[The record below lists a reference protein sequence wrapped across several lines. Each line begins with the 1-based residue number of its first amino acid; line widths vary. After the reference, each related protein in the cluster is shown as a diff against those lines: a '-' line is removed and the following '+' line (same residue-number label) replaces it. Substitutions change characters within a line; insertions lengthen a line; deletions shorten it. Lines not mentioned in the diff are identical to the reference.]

1 MGYIIRLSIA
11 NLKQRKLRTALTI
24 LGIMIGIMSMVTML
38 TAGIGAK
45 SAMIEQVEKSGST
58 KEIRVYT
65 SNNSRKDM
73 LLTDSVVTRLGKL
86 DNVNGV
92 YPVLEVYGEEKMGS
106 YMGFNS
112 IVGVPVEYLELL
124 ELGNGELPERN
135 GSRPKLLIDTGV
147 KSSFYNIKT
156 WTQYDESVNGDVPLT
171 GKKIDFR
178 LSTAIKI
185 KEESTEEKKKDN
197 DDEKAT
203 STDAEEDSAS
213 TSSGSSD
220 SSSSSDSSDSS
231 NSSEED
237 GSEDDL
243 LNENSYDAKLSI
255 VGEIENE
262 YQYNMYTDMETL
274 KMFLKRQSVDGKIPG
289 QPLDKNENPY
299 SYWCY
304 SNIIVRVDSANHVE
318 HLSKVIKEMGY
329 QVSNNLESLKSV
341 NKTIGMVQIILG
353 GIGAIAGVVA
363 IIGIINTMMTAVYD
377 RIKEI
382 GLLKMLG
389 SDSDDI
395 SIMFLFESALLGG
408 IGGILGLGLAL
419 IANLLINRKLV
430 ELMEMPEGSWIM
442 GTPLWLAVLAVVI
455 SIIISVLAGAFPA
468 RWASKIKP
476 LDAIGRS

>member
-86 DNVNGV
+86 DNVSGV
-92 YPVLEVYGEEKMGS
+92 YPVLEVGGEEKMGS

-156 WTQYDESVNGDVPLT
+156 WTQYDESVNSDVPLT

-178 LSTAIKI
+178 LSSAIKI
-185 KEESTEEKKKDN
+185 KEESTEEKKKDS

-203 STDAEEDSAS
+203 STDAEE
-213 TSSGSSD
+213 GSS
-220 SSSSSDSSDSS
+220 SLSSDSSDSS
-231 NSSEED
+231 EED
-237 GSEDDL
+237 GSEEDL
-243 LNENSYDAKLSI
+243 LNENTYDAKLSI

-304 SNIIVRVDSANHVE
+304 SNIIVRADSVDNVE